1 MAMARR
7 IVLLGPPGAGKGTQ
21 AERLSERFKLPR
33 IVTGDLL
40 RAAVRDGTPLGQ
52 RAKAFMDRGE
62 LVPDE
67 LVVELI
73 KEELE
78 RLKAAE
84 GGGSGFLLDGF
95 PRNVAQAEALERIT
109 PIDLVVLLDVPKA
122 EVVRRLSARRI
133 CPRCQR
139 VYNLVTN
146 PPRRDEVCDAC
157 GVALVQR
164 SDDRPEVVAKRYE
177 LQYNQEAKPLIDFYR
192 RRGLLVSVDGN
203 APIDEVFRRLVAV
216 IEAHDGVSRE
226 ARPTARA

>member
-1 MAMARR
+1 MGKR

-21 AERLSERFKLPR
+21 AERLSERFRLPR

-40 RAAVRDGTPLGQ
+40 RAAVRAGTPLGRQ
-52 RAKAFMDRGE
+52 AQAFMERGE

-73 KEELE
+73 REELE
-78 RLKAAE
+78 KLAA
-84 GGGSGFLLDGF
+84 GGEEGFLLDGF

-109 PIDLVVLLDVPKA
+109 PIDLVLLLDVPKA

-133 CPRCQR
+133 CPQCQR

-146 PPRRDEVCDAC
+146 PPRRDEVCDVC

-203 APIDEVFRRLVAV
+203 APIDEVFRRLVAA
-216 IEAHDGVSRE
+216 IEAHDGAGRE
-226 ARPTARA
+226 AGPTARA